1 MCYNDSVNRALSL
14 RAPRTMCARLAV
26 LLTEHAT
33 KHAHPERASRAEG
46 SLPTAPFPRPPH
58 PTLLLFRPHLVRLS
72 PLPATLIDHPASVA
86 NKRLTTGLTLL
97 DATLT
102 KNQGRGYSRKPMS
115 PKSLRHNPFADP
127 HPLTH
132 VGSILYKNSG
142 GEGEASHSFITS
154 LLPYLVASSRRVVS
168 FHPVN
173 ILLSE
178 IECRVLG
185 SLIEKEITT
194 PEYYPLSLNA
204 LLNACNQ
211 KSNRDPVMNL
221 DEAAVRQALHSLD
234 GQSLVRSVSASDS
247 RVTKYEH
254 RLQEA
259 FNFYRHEIAILC
271 VLLLRGPQTPGELR
285 TRAERMH
292 TFDDLS
298 AVQSSLQRLMKREPP
313 LAKVL
318 PRQPG
323 TKESRYAHLL
333 SGDVE
338 VFESKLEIPA
348 IMNASSAD
356 GERIA
361 LLEKEVVALRN
372 NAADFQKEIT
382 DLRQQF
388 AQLKKQ
394 FE

>member
-1 MCYNDSVNRALSL
+1 
-14 RAPRTMCARLAV
+14 
-26 LLTEHAT
+26 
-33 KHAHPERASRAEG
+33 
-46 SLPTAPFPRPPH
+46 PPVCV
-58 PTLLLFRPHLVRLS
+58 T
-72 PLPATLIDHPASVA
+72 
-86 NKRLTTGLTLL
+86 NKRLTGTLTPLH
-97 DATLT
+97 ATLT
-102 KNQGRGYSRKPMS
+102 KNTGGPHSTR
-115 PKSLRHNPFADP
+115 
-127 HPLTH
+127 HPLH
-132 VGSILYKNSG
+132 
-142 GEGEASHSFITS
+142 ASTPRWFFQSPVTNLQS
-154 LLPYLVASSRRVVS
+154 LPVVS
-168 FHPVN
+168 FQPVN
-173 ILLSE
+173 ILLTE

-204 LLNACNQ
+204 LVNACNQ
-211 KSNRDPVMNL
+211 KSNRDPVMTL

-292 TFDDLS
+292 PFDDLG
-298 AVQSSLQRLMKREPP
+298 AVQSSLQHLMKREPA
-313 LAKVL
+313 LVKVL

-323 TKESRYAHLL
+323 TKEARYAHLL
-333 SGDVE
+333 AGDVE
-338 VFESKLEIPA
+338 VSDARPAFEA
-348 IMNASSAD
+348 TAASLNAD

-361 LLEKEVVALRN
+361 ILEEKIAGL
-372 NAADFQKEIT
+372 QKEIAE
-382 DLRQQF
+382 LRQQF
-388 AQLKKQ
+388 AVFRKQ